1 MRPSRYSDSAARMAR
16 AGVMPAPDAALM
28 SAVVLNGAGGLSWRG
43 SALYAVT
50 SAVSTLGAGRSAVSM
65 ASCVSKRPLA
75 CATSNGSPS
84 CSSVALS
91 SQYGT
96 GTNARRSSSRS
107 TTRRRVGDCT
117 RPTDR

>member
-1 MRPSRYSDSAARMAR
+1 
-16 AGVMPAPDAALM
+16 M

-50 SAVSTLGAGRSAVSM
+50 SAISTWAASYAVSM
-65 ASCVSKRPLA
+65 AASVSNRPLA

-84 CSSVALS
+84 YSRVALI

-96 GTNARRSSSRS
+96 GTNARRSSSLS
-107 TTRRRVGDCT
+107 TTSRNVGDWT
-117 RPTDR
+117 RPTER